1 MLEGY
6 QKKSTSQKESK
17 ALWLQGSPGMMVA
30 QEEVSKPSNC
40 LFLFTSG
47 NQSFVYFLL
56 QENHKTTYSCNF
68 SESFQL
74 KGACKSS
81 PDTQAQG
88 ATLCMYRCTSH
99 MLPLCLFAS
108 VQMGLSGLGEKLCH
122 RGCVKQQDKE
132 DSLGWRQGGLSTGRR
147 WPLGSRVIYKRRRK
161 GKGGALQVF
170 SFSWQHEL
178 LLSRNGDIDW
188 KHIDFRMSIQ
198 REKHFY
204 IALNRSLHSGGIFQ
218 GKERYNF
225 TQVYD
230 KGLDREQK
238 NVKWQTIFT
247 TGIERCDYKSQY
259 CGEEQ

>member
-147 WPLGSRVIYKRRRK
+147 WPLGSRVIYKKRRK
-161 GKGGALQVF
+161 GKGGLFRF
-170 SFSWQHEL
+170 SASPGSMNCYFLEMVILIENILTSGCQY
-178 LLSRNGDIDW
+178 
-188 KHIDFRMSIQ
+188 K
-198 REKHFY
+198 EK
-204 IALNRSLHSGGIFQ
+204 S
-218 GKERYNF
+218 
-225 TQVYD
+225 
-230 KGLDREQK
+230 
-238 NVKWQTIFT
+238 IFT
-247 TGIERCDYKSQY
+247 
-259 CGEEQ
+259 